1 MGQFVSKLVATKFQ
15 KSPNLVTLV
24 TLSFDLVI
32 DYARANTER
41 DRPLPLLY
49 KTRSRAR
56 FHFHYFRHFRD
67 ALEE

>member
-1 MGQFVSKLVATKFQ
+1 MGQFVSKLVATKCQ

-24 TLSFDLVI
+24 TLFFDLVI

-41 DRPLPLLY
+41 DRPVPLLN